1 MMKKQGMIRKTV
13 LLSSLLLLSTSCQQ
27 NAAADPSGSAVSFPQ
42 MHDFN
47 SSLKETAV
55 DDAYRNTYEVFL
67 RSYYDSDHD
76 GIGDLKG
83 LQTKLDE
90 IRDMGFTEI
99 WLMPICPSDTYH
111 KYDVKDYMAI
121 DPQYGTMEDYDSL
134 VKACHERGIRVITD
148 LVLNHTAF
156 GHEWF
161 QNAWAYLK
169 ELPEDWQP
177 STDYCPYF
185 DYYHFSREFQSGYE
199 KLPDTNWYYEAR
211 FWDQMPDLNLDSEQV
226 RNEIVSIMKFWLEHG
241 TDGFR
246 LDAVTSY
253 YTGDPEKNTAF
264 LKWLSEEG
272 KKLNPD
278 CYFVGEAWTNKDE
291 IAVLYQS
298 GIDSLFAFPFADAEG
313 VIKKTAAGIIGADDY
328 VTSMISCEQ
337 AWQQANP
344 AYVNAPFYT
353 NHDMGRSAG
362 YYAGDDGSRTKL
374 AGALNILMNGNVF
387 VYYGEEIGMKGAG
400 RDENKRAPMYWSKDA
415 AEGMCDPPEGMDDIE
430 MKFDPYDVQKDDPY
444 SILNYYREALK
455 IRNAFPVIARGETV
469 AVDAVMEEE
478 IAAFIRHHEQYDDVM
493 IIINTSENEETVSLN
508 ELPFHE
514 LKAVL
519 NTGADEVRIDNEEL
533 ILPPF
538 GIAVMTK

>member
-67 RSYYDSDHD
+67 HSYYDSDHD

-90 IRDMGFTEI
+90 IREMGFTEI
-99 WLMPICPSDTYH
+99 WLMPVCPSDTYH

-121 DPQYGTMEDYDSL
+121 DPEYGTMEDYDSL
-134 VKACHERGIRVITD
+134 VKACHERGIRIITD

-156 GHEWF
+156 QHEWF

-177 STDYCPYF
+177 SADYCPYF
-185 DYYHFSREFQSGYE
+185 DYYHFSREFQNGYA

-226 RNEIVSIMKFWLEHG
+226 RNEIVSIMKFWLDHG

-264 LKWLSEEG
+264 LRWLSQEG
-272 KKLNPD
+272 KKLNPA

-415 AEGMCDPPEGMDDIE
+415 AEGTCDPPEGMDDIE
-430 MKFDPYDVQKDDPY
+430 MKFDPYDMQKEDPY

-493 IIINTSENEETVSLN
+493 IVLNTSENEETVSLN

>member
-42 MHDFN
+42 MHEFN

-67 RSYYDSDHD
+67 HSYYDSDHD

-99 WLMPICPSDTYH
+99 WLMPVCPSDTYH

-121 DPQYGTMEDYDSL
+121 DPEYGTMEDYDSL
-134 VKACHERGIRVITD
+134 VKACHERGIRIITD

-177 STDYCPYF
+177 SSDYCPYF

-226 RNEIVSIMKFWLEHG
+226 RNEIVSIMKFWLDHG

-264 LKWLSEEG
+264 LRWLSEEG